1 MMGNPYASYRKIATE
16 TADPMELVIM
26 LYRGAINFLN
36 TAERSMLAGDV
47 APAHTALVRAQEIV
61 AELMGTLNL
70 DAGDVARN
78 LHRLYDFMQQRLIE
92 ANIQKDVAITSEVRA
107 MLTDLLLT
115 WDEIARNARAA
126 TTPRREMAA
135 AFAVA

>member
-1 MMGNPYASYRKIATE
+1 MGNPYASYRKIATE

-26 LYRGAINFLN
+26 LYRGAIGFLN
-36 TAERSMLAGDV
+36 TAEQALLASEIS
-47 APAHTALVRAQEIV
+47 AAHTALVRSQEIV

-92 ANIQKDVAITSEVRA
+92 ANIRKDVAITREIRE
-107 MLTDLLLT
+107 MMTELLIT
-115 WDEIARNARAA
+115 WDEIARSARVSVA
-126 TTPRREMAA
+126 PRREMSA

>member
-1 MMGNPYASYRKIATE
+1 MGNPYASYRKIATE

-26 LYRGAINFLN
+26 LYRGAIGFLN
-36 TAERSMLAGDV
+36 TAEQSLAANDIG
-47 APAHTALVRAQEIV
+47 AAHTSLVRSQEIV

-92 ANIQKDVAITSEVRA
+92 ANIRKDATIAREIRV
-107 MLTDLLLT
+107 MLTDLLMT
-115 WDEIARNARAA
+115 WDEMARAA
-126 TTPRREMAA
+126 RTTVAPRPQMASA
-135 AFAVA
+135 YAVA

>member
-1 MMGNPYASYRKIATE
+1 MGNPYASYRKIATE

-36 TAERSMLAGDV
+36 VAEKAIVAGEV
-47 APAHTALVRAQEIV
+47 TPAHTALVRTQEIV

-92 ANIQKDVAITSEVRA
+92 ANINKDARIAAEVRE
-107 MLTDLLLT
+107 MLTDLLFT
-115 WDEIARNARAA
+115 WDEIARSARSTAA
-126 TTPRREMAA
+126 PRPQMATA
-135 AFAVA
+135 YAVA